1 MHRFA
6 LIVLLSLVACRDRGR
21 DVKRAPEGSAGS
33 GSATAAVPS
42 APAAMPDSYAR
53 LVGDKPA
60 TPGSALASLHL
71 GEVIDPEKVPEVPA
85 TSFGLSGEAE
95 PRIFRRATTG
105 AEPKVLVNLEIRA
118 DKLFALRIELL
129 TEKGSIPEDKCAA
142 FARALEAKWGPA
154 PERVWVDS
162 TAHVRAALR
171 DTCILTFEHYTD
183 VASWI
188 GPEPTSIVPAF
199 VVGKKPTELS
209 RRVGSWTN
217 LGENLTFRDVGVGE
231 HASGPTVLDVYQ
243 NKGKVIGL
251 SAETPASA
259 ADRAAIRERISS
271 AFGAKPT
278 HDATTGYDV
287 WATKVPI
294 RMLDTPSG
302 VRVEVGRLNP

>member
-1 MHRFA
+1 MKR
-6 LIVLLSLVACRDRGR
+6 LVLFGLCAVFACRDRGH
-21 DVKRAPEGSAGS
+21 DTKRVPQGSAGS
-33 GSATAAVPS
+33 GSAAAQVPE
-42 APAAMPDSYAR
+42 APAAMPASYAR
-53 LVGDKPA
+53 LVGDRPA

-95 PRIFRRATTG
+95 PRIVRRPAPG
-105 AEPKVLVNLEIRA
+105 AEPRVLVDLEMRA

-129 TEKGSIPEDKCAA
+129 TEKGSVPEDHCAG

-154 PERVWVDS
+154 PERVWTDA

-171 DTCILTFEHYTD
+171 DTCILSFERYTD

-188 GPEPTSIVPAF
+188 GPEPTSIVPVFA
-199 VVGKKPTELS
+199 VGKKPTELS

-217 LGENLTFRDVGVGE
+217 LRENLTYRDVGVGE
-231 HASGPTVLDVYQ
+231 HASGPTVLDVYL
-243 NKGKVIGL
+243 NKGKVVGL
-251 SAETPASA
+251 SAETAAAA

-302 VRVEVGRLNP
+302 VRVEVGRLTL